1 MGQKTHPVGFR
12 IGVLRKWRSN
22 WYAPDKKVPEYVV
35 EDAKIRKHIKANYR
49 GAGIAEVLIERA
61 VEERVAITIRAA
73 RPGVVIGRG
82 GSEIQKLQE
91 ELSRLTGREVRIG
104 VLEVEKPELEAP
116 LVAQDVAFQIENR
129 INPYRAMKETIRRV
143 MAAGAQGVKIRV
155 SGRLGGAEIARSVE
169 MKEGRV
175 PLSTLRADVDY
186 GLAEAWTKYGIIGV
200 KAWVFRGEVWSP
212 KERTKPG
219 TEE

>member
-22 WYAPDKKVPEYVV
+22 WFAPDSKVPEYVA
-35 EDAKIRKHIKANYR
+35 EDRRIREYIKKNYR

-61 VEERVAITIRAA
+61 VEDRVSVTIRAA
-73 RPGVVIGRG
+73 RPGIVIGRG
-82 GSEIQKLQE
+82 GSEIERLQE
-91 ELSRLTGREVRIG
+91 ELSKMTGRQVRIG
-104 VLEVEKPELEAP
+104 VMEVERPELEAP

-143 MAAGAQGVKIRV
+143 MAAGAQGVKIRI
-155 SGRLGGAEIARSVE
+155 SGRLGGADIARSVE
-169 MKEGRV
+169 MKQGRV
-175 PLSTLRADVDY
+175 PLQTLRADVDY
-186 GLAEAWTKYGIIGV
+186 GLAEAMTKYGVIGV

-212 KERTKPG
+212 GEHNR
-219 TEE
+219 EVS